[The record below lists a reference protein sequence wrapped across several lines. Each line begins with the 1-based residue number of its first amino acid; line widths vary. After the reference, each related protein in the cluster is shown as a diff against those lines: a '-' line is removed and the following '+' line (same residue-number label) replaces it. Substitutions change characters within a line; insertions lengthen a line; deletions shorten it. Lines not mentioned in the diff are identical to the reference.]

1 MSPWVSAKIFDF
13 LQFSCISGVQ
23 FLKLTSSEA
32 GSTCFDVC
40 KCSRCQIGSSAPC
53 ETVGAPSSGETMNS
67 MLRCV
72 ALCSI
77 LLMPATSLPQG
88 DYSSLADGPS
98 AKEEYDKYFHKADY
112 DIGKFQFDDCIK
124 NCEEALEYEPN
135 DYLVRAMM
143 CLSYYEI
150 AEKLDIHNPAEK
162 ARKIVLY
169 NTMLKVAEEGI
180 KCAPDKGEC
189 YFMRGLANARIA
201 TTKGILSELFT
212 AKQIEKD
219 WLIAVNRKSDYT
231 TPNGENLQAS
241 SCVAL
246 GVYYRLCPSFF
257 LLKWMFGISGD
268 LDKAV
273 YYCTKAY
280 DLDSTRIEIVKELGV
295 ALVTRGLDRDNQ
307 ADIEQGKKYLR
318 EVPTLPWRLDTDSID
333 VVHSRMLLK
342 DISLCPGYSRDEEQ
356 DISKE
361 SFEKQNK

>member
-1 MSPWVSAKIFDF
+1 MK
-13 LQFSCISGVQ
+13 
-23 FLKLTSSEA
+23 
-32 GSTCFDVC
+32 
-40 KCSRCQIGSSAPC
+40 
-53 ETVGAPSSGETMNS
+53 
-67 MLRCV
+67 
-72 ALCSI
+72 SI
-77 LLMPATSLPQG
+77 LLCVAIVSMLLTRTISLPQVGYPFTTG
-88 DYSSLADGPS
+88 DPN
-98 AKEEYDKYFHKADY
+98 AKEEYNKYFHKADY
-112 DIGKFQFDDCIK
+112 DIGKFQFDDCVK
-124 NCEEALEYEPN
+124 NCEEALKYEPN

-162 ARKIVLY
+162 ERKIVLY

-219 WLIAVNRKSDYT
+219 WLIAVDRKSDYT

-268 LDKAV
+268 LDKSV

-295 ALVTRGLDRDNQ
+295 ALITRGLDRDNQ
-307 ADIEQGKKYLR
+307 PDIEQGKRYLR
-318 EVPTLPWRLDTDSID
+318 EVPTLKWRLDTDSVD
-333 VVHSRMLLK
+333 VIHSKMLLN

-356 DISKE
+356 DVSKE
-361 SFEKQNK
+361 SFEKENK

>member
-1 MSPWVSAKIFDF
+1 MKIIGCYAIVLLSVSFF
-13 LQFSCISGVQ
+13 
-23 FLKLTSSEA
+23 
-32 GSTCFDVC
+32 
-40 KCSRCQIGSSAPC
+40 
-53 ETVGAPSSGETMNS
+53 APSYLWN
-67 MLRCV
+67 
-72 ALCSI
+72 
-77 LLMPATSLPQG
+77 QG
-88 DYSSLADGPS
+88 GHPFLTDGPG
-98 AKEEYDKYFHKADY
+98 AKQEYTKYFHMADY
-112 DIGKFQFDDCIK
+112 DIGKFQFDDCLK
-124 NCEEALEYEPN
+124 NCEEALKYEPN

-150 AEKLDIHNPAEK
+150 AEKLDINNPADK
-162 ARKIVLY
+162 SRKIELY

-219 WLIAVNRKSDYT
+219 WLVAVSRKSDYT

-273 YYCTKAY
+273 TYCQKAY

-295 ALVTRGLDRDNQ
+295 ALITRGLDRDDQ
-307 ADIEQGKKYLR
+307 ADIGRGKAYLR
-318 EVPTLPWRLDTDSID
+318 EVPTLPWRLDTDSVD
-333 VVHSRMLLK
+333 VVHSKMLLNN
-342 DISLCPGYSRDEEQ
+342 ISLCPGYSRDEEQ
-356 DISKE
+356 DISRE